1 MEEEKRVKKSGG
13 ETTGPKSLKIL
24 FSKMA
29 LRTKPTKN
37 LRYGF
42 KISSNLAQKLHPQPQ
57 DLVSSN
63 GSLSLMLPSQAMM
76 TTMPYN
82 PQGGNIEVSVS
93 LVPQIS
99 SKWNNN
105 NNNKIDRTI
114 TNNNRFSNN
123 NSRSNS
129 SKSSVC
135 CSIDSSEPSSILD
148 TRRSPSSPTSSSA
161 LSSAAPGVAAA
172 TTATTVGLVGL
183 SEANPNS
190 NSNTDTPIQF
200 PEPLSGGQRK
210 EDWEAELQNL
220 HNGSDIN
227 SGCSVGGGE
236 GEGLGMGDFESMFQV
251 GDGSLVPWLVGEAE
265 ELGGLGFKH
274 LMPSPGNP
282 LDYMGGGGGGGIRD
296 VESGSGEGSL
306 LAALSSNLGFSG
318 SGFLHT
324 GIVGSVMPSCS
335 SGGGADCKVWYNAT
349 AGLIAN
355 ANIQSGSLFS
365 PSMNN
370 NANPVSLQPGVM
382 LHQLDAGDEKHR
394 IFSPQLLI
402 NQQQPHTIQS
412 SIMLSPS
419 LGYCELEQNVA
430 QPQAKQHNP
439 GASLDYNMGRS
450 LFNHPGA
457 SLDYNMGRGLFLDQG
472 HEFPIRKRFE
482 MQQQFPVAL
491 GQQGAS
497 QQKQMMVSKQKV
509 VSMGNEMVQQHYQS
523 QQHHQ
528 QLQEQVARDLL
539 HKVVDL
545 IQSGNFSHAQEIL
558 ARLNH
563 QQHPAPTKPLIRVAL
578 CVKEALQLLLLMSN
592 PAAIPPPKCLSPV
605 DIVHKM
611 NAYKVF
617 SEVSPFMH
625 FVNFTTTQAILEELE
640 DAESIHIM
648 DFDIGCGAKWASFI
662 QELPSRK
669 LRARS
674 LKITAFATFSTYHQL
689 ELALMHE
696 NLTQFAN
703 DVGILLELQIVNFDT
718 FDPSN
723 SSIPNFRTSGNESIA
738 VYFPVWASSSRSYL
752 SQPLLRFI
760 RQHAPK
766 IMVSMDRGCYRCDLS
781 FSQHLLHALDS
792 CTNLLE
798 SLDSPSVPSEVVD
811 KIEKF
816 FVQPAIE
823 NALLGCL
830 HVQDKVPPWKNI
842 FAASGFS
849 SWSFSNLTETQADY
863 VLKRTPGRGFRVDKR
878 QASLV
883 LSWQGRE
890 LVAASAWKC

>member
-1 MEEEKRVKKSGG
+1 
-13 ETTGPKSLKIL
+13 
-24 FSKMA
+24 
-29 LRTKPTKN
+29 
-37 LRYGF
+37 
-42 KISSNLAQKLHPQPQ
+42 
-57 DLVSSN
+57 
-63 GSLSLMLPSQAMM
+63 M

-82 PQGGNIEVSVS
+82 PQGSNIEVSVS

-105 NNNKIDRTI
+105 NNKIEQTI
-114 TNNNRFSNN
+114 TNN

-161 LSSAAPGVAAA
+161 LSSAAPGAAAATTA
-172 TTATTVGLVGL
+172 TTATTVGLVGF
-183 SEANPNS
+183 SETNPNS
-190 NSNTDTPIQF
+190 NSNTDTPIQL

-210 EDWEAELQNL
+210 EDWAAELQNL
-220 HNGSDIN
+220 HNGSDIG
-227 SGCSVGGGE
+227 SGCSVGGSG
-236 GEGLGMGDFESMFQV
+236 GEGLGMGDFEGMFQV

-265 ELGGLGFKH
+265 ELGGLGFKQ

-282 LDYMGGGGGGGIRD
+282 LDYMGGGGGSGIRD

-324 GIVGSVMPSCS
+324 GIVGSVIPSCS
-335 SGGGADCKVWYNAT
+335 SGSGADCKVGYNA
-349 AGLIAN
+349 ASGLIAN

-365 PSMNN
+365 PLMNN

-402 NQQQPHTIQS
+402 NQQQAHTIQS

-419 LGYCELEQNVA
+419 LGYCQLEQNVA
-430 QPQAKQHNP
+430 QPQAKRHNP
-439 GASLDYNMGRS
+439 GA
-450 LFNHPGA
+450 A
-457 SLDYNMGRGLFLDQG
+457 LDYNMGRGLFLDQG
-472 HEFPIRKRFE
+472 HEFPMRKRFE

-497 QQKQMMVSKQKV
+497 QQKQMMVSKQKNV
-509 VSMGNEMVQQHYQS
+509 GMGNEMVQQHYQS

-528 QLQEQVARDLL
+528 QLQEQAARDLL

-563 QQHPAPTKPLIRVAL
+563 QQHPAPAKPLIKVAL
-578 CVKEALQLLLLMSN
+578 CVKEALQLLLLMGN

-605 DIVHKM
+605 DVIHKM

-625 FVNFTTTQAILEELE
+625 FVNLTTTQAILEELE

-662 QELPSRK
+662 QELPLRK

-674 LKITAFATFSTYHQL
+674 LKITAFATFFSYHQL
-689 ELALMHE
+689 ELTLMHE

-738 VYFPVWASSSRSYL
+738 VYFPVWASSSRPYL

-760 RQHAPK
+760 RQHSPK
-766 IMVSMDRGCYRCDLS
+766 IMVSMDRGCDRCDLS

-798 SLDSPSVPSEVVD
+798 SLDSPSVPSDVVN

-823 NALLGCL
+823 SALLGRL

-842 FAASGFS
+842 LAASGFS

-863 VLKRTPGRGFRVDKR
+863 VVKRTPGRGFRVDKR

-890 LVAASAWKC
+890 LVAASVWKC